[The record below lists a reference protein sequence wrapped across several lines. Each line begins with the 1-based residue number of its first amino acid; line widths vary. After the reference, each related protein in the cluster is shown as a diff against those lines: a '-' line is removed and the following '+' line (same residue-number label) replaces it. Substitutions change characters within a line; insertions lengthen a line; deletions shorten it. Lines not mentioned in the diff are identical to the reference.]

1 MRHLNVLDVRSSGE
15 SLNSF
20 GGISRSR
27 VGIVD

>member
-15 SLNSF
+15 SFNSF